1 MLGIV
6 DVGGGMRGAYGA
18 GVLDACMEKGVRF
31 DCCIGVSAGSANLSS
46 YIAGQKGRNFRF
58 YTEFAFR
65 PEYMGVGKLLR
76 TGSYLNLDYIY
87 GTLSNSNGEYP
98 LDYAAIA
105 ASDQRFVIVATDAV
119 TGQAVY
125 FTKDDMKQD
134 DYAPIKASS
143 CVPIADRPYPVG
155 DGLYFDGGISD
166 PVPFERAF
174 QEGCDRVV
182 VILTRPRDF
191 RRVPDRDCR
200 MAKLL
205 RVKYPQAARRLAE
218 RAQTYNDQVDA
229 ALRCESEG
237 RVLVVAPKTIYNLD
251 TLTKDRASIEK
262 LYRDG
267 AEDARRIFDYLG

>member
-105 ASDQRFVIVATDAV
+105 ASDQRFVIVATDAA

-166 PVPFERAF
+166 PVPFEHAF

-229 ALRCESEG
+229 ALRYESEG

-267 AEDARRIFDYLG
+267 AEDARQIFDYLG

>member
-182 VILTRPRDF
+182 VIMTRPRDF

-229 ALRCESEG
+229 ALRYESEG